1 MAQTVYDEVFD
12 GSGKLISRTER
23 VAPDP
28 EPTPAERIAALEAR
42 LAAVD
47 TTLDAVGKA
56 GTFAEAKTA
65 ISTRQRVD
73 FAELPVKGGA

>member
-12 GSGKLISRTER
+12 GSGKLLSRTER

-65 ISTRQRVD
+65 ISARTRERVD
-73 FAELPVKGGA
+73 

>member
-1 MAQTVYDEVFD
+1 MAITVYDEVFD